1 MCPKMSSKAL
11 KILVGLVILGVAGVI
26 SLAAYFGSGQ
36 ASASVVL
43 QGDHAQSKLSQSA
56 GIHVLEINN
65 QGDNAGCNSWTVA
78 EYAVILLSFIILLK
92 CIHIFHHCYWTKRQ
106 IKNSLV
112 KERERV
118 KIDHDKL
125 ALVPADRVI
134 VPAI

>member
-1 MCPKMSSKAL
+1 MCKMSSKAV

-26 SLAAYFGSGQ
+26 SLAVYFGTGQ

-56 GIHVLEINN
+56 GIHVLEITN
-65 QGDNAGCNSWTVA
+65 QGDNSGCSSWTVA

-92 CIHIFHHCYWTKRQ
+92 CTHIFHYFYCTKRQ
-106 IKNSLV
+106 IKKSLV

-125 ALVPADRVI
+125 AIVPSDRVI